1 MKKQVDYS
9 KLRGFN
15 YTLPTAAND
24 RHFWL
29 HYDHDIVARDM
40 GYAKRLSLNSCRIF
54 LSYNMYSENP
64 ELFLSNVRDFV
75 RTAYQY
81 GISVN
86 PIVFM
91 GFYFDPDEKF
101 SFETDEYGFRPIA
114 SSLDD
119 PSLWHYGEEYVDALV
134 DAIGG
139 EEGLLFWD
147 IANEPGYTDN
157 FVTWYDEEPKYVQ
170 DFKVRPSEE
179 RMKVLRE
186 RQEKTWA
193 IVRHFLKYL
202 KSKDPDHDIGVGNIF
217 TWETEVSGTIDLV
230 DVIIFH
236 DYSST
241 WKRLDDVL
249 TYTEELSRKYG
260 KPIVDN
266 EMCCIGRANPYDMA
280 IELHEKHRCGWFLFE
295 LMIGSD
301 MWTRVHG
308 VVYPDG
314 TVRDP
319 SIVSAIMGFFRNRTD
334 TAIRSDVDQEDYV
347 SRALILGE
355 RVNRSVRRNNRS
367 DHSRDVEDVLEVAE
381 FAARLLE
388 GGELV
393 PMAYPPT
400 ARINAM
406 RRRADVDVQEALDL
420 MAELLNT
427 LKEACHVDHAADL
440 LHDSRV

>member
-1 MKKQVDYS
+1 
-9 KLRGFN
+9 
-15 YTLPTAAND
+15 
-24 RHFWL
+24 
-29 HYDHDIVARDM
+29 
-40 GYAKRLSLNSCRIF
+40 
-54 LSYNMYSENP
+54 
-64 ELFLSNVRDFV
+64 
-75 RTAYQY
+75 
-81 GISVN
+81 
-86 PIVFM
+86 
-91 GFYFDPDEKF
+91 
-101 SFETDEYGFRPIA
+101 
-114 SSLDD
+114 
-119 PSLWHYGEEYVDALV
+119 
-134 DAIGG
+134 
-139 EEGLLFWD
+139 
-147 IANEPGYTDN
+147 
-157 FVTWYDEEPKYVQ
+157 
-170 DFKVRPSEE
+170 
-179 RMKVLRE
+179 
-186 RQEKTWA
+186 
-193 IVRHFLKYL
+193 
-202 KSKDPDHDIGVGNIF
+202 
-217 TWETEVSGTIDLV
+217 
-230 DVIIFH
+230 
-236 DYSST
+236 
-241 WKRLDDVL
+241 
-249 TYTEELSRKYG
+249 
-260 KPIVDN
+260 
-266 EMCCIGRANPYDMA
+266 
-280 IELHEKHRCGWFLFE
+280 
-295 LMIGSD
+295 MIGSD

-319 SIVSAIMGFFRNRTD
+319 SIVSAIMGFFRNRTE